1 MSNLYVTYVYILKC
15 SDSSYYTGK
24 TDNID
29 VRIAQHNTGTFKGY
43 TYSRRPVKLL
53 WCHGFIS
60 HIEAIQ
66 TERQIKGWTRAK
78 KEALIAGKFDL
89 LHELAK
95 CNNETSH
102 MTR

>member
-1 MSNLYVTYVYILKC
+1 MTNLYVTYVYILKC
-15 SDSSYYTGK
+15 SDNSYYTGK

-29 VRIAQHNTGTFKGY
+29 VRIVQHNLGTFKGY
-43 TYSRRPVKLL
+43 TFKRRPVKLL
-53 WCHGFIS
+53 WSQGFIS

-78 KEALIAGKFDL
+78 KEALITGKLDL

-95 CNNETSH
+95 CKNDTSYLN
-102 MTR
+102 R